1 MKAIQVLQPKFRKQE
16 ILSQIEECLDK
27 GWTGLGYKTVE
38 LEEEWKRYTYF
49 DNAHFLSSNTVGLHL
64 AIRILKITNQ
74 WKDGDEIITTPLTFV
89 SSNHA
94 ITYENLTPVF
104 ADIDDQLCL
113 DPEDVESKIT
123 RKTKAILFVGI
134 GGNIGQYKKIKE
146 LCDKYNLKLIFDAAH
161 CAGTTSN
168 RILHGAIIASTQVGW
183 DADVSVFSFQAV
195 KNLPTADSGMICFQN
210 KDYDQLARKMSW
222 LGIDKDTFS
231 RSNSKGTYKWDYD
244 VPTLGYKYHGNSIMA
259 AMGLVGLKYL
269 NEDNSRRREI
279 AEIYNKELKNIKNV
293 TIIQHNPECESS
305 RHLYQ
310 IRVKNRDKVMEYLN
324 THKIYPG
331 VHYKDNTQY
340 ELYKK
345 GYGTCPN
352 AHKISNELITLP
364 IHCNLQNEDCLR
376 VVKILKQAIEL
387 F

>member
-1 MKAIQVLQPKFRKQE
+1 MKSINVFVPKFRKKE
-16 ILSQIEECLDK
+16 VLSQIEECLDK
-27 GWTGLGYKTVE
+27 GWTGLGYKT
-38 LEEEWKRYTYF
+38 LEIEEAWKEYTYF
-49 DNAHFLSSNTVGLHL
+49 NNAHFLNSNTVGLHL
-64 AIRILKITNQ
+64 AIRVLKIANQ
-74 WKDGDEIITTPLTFV
+74 WKNEDEIITTPLTFV

-94 ITYENLTPVF
+94 IVYENLTPVF
-104 ADIDDQLCL
+104 ADVDDQLCL

-134 GGNIGQYKKIKE
+134 GGNIGQYKAIKK

-161 CAGTTSN
+161 CAGTKVD
-168 RILHGAIIASTQVGW
+168 RVFHGATTAKTQVGW

-210 KDYDQLARKMSW
+210 KDYDQLVRKMSW

-231 RSNSKGTYKWDYD
+231 RSNSKGSYKWDYD

-279 AEIYNKELKNIKNV
+279 AEIYNKELKYIKGV
-293 TIIQHNPECESS
+293 TIIKHNLECESS

-310 IRVKNRDKVMEYLN
+310 IRVKNRDSIIEYLN
-324 THKIYPG
+324 SQNIYPG

-340 ELYKK
+340 ELYKQ

-352 AHKISNELITLP
+352 AHKFSSELLTLP
-364 IHCNLQNEDCLR
+364 IHCLIQNQDCYY
-376 VVKILKQAIEL
+376 VVEQLKKAINQ
-387 F
+387 

>member
-1 MKAIQVLQPKFRKQE
+1 MKSINVFVPKFRKKE
-16 ILSQIEECLDK
+16 VLSQIEECLDK
-27 GWTGLGYKTVE
+27 GWTGLGYKT
-38 LEEEWKRYTYF
+38 LEIEEAWKEYTYF
-49 DNAHFLSSNTVGLHL
+49 NNAHFLNSNTVGLHL
-64 AIRILKITNQ
+64 AIRVLKIANQ
-74 WKDGDEIITTPLTFV
+74 WKNEDEIITTPLTFV

-94 ITYENLTPVF
+94 IVYENLTPVF
-104 ADIDDQLCL
+104 ADVDDQLCL

-134 GGNIGQYKKIKE
+134 GGNIGQYKAIKK
-146 LCDKYNLKLIFDAAH
+146 LCNKYNLKLIFDAAH
-161 CAGTTSN
+161 CAGTKVD
-168 RILHGAIIASTQVGW
+168 RVFHGATTAKTQVGW

-210 KDYDQLARKMSW
+210 KDYDQLVRKMSW

-231 RSNSKGTYKWDYD
+231 RSNSKGSYKWDYD

-279 AEIYNKELKNIKNV
+279 AEIYNKELKYIKGV
-293 TIIQHNPECESS
+293 TIIKHNLECESS

-310 IRVKNRDKVMEYLN
+310 IRVKNRDSIIEYLN
-324 THKIYPG
+324 SQNIYPG

-340 ELYKK
+340 ELYKQ

-352 AHKISNELITLP
+352 AHKFSSELLTLP
-364 IHCNLQNEDCLR
+364 IHCLIQNQDCYY
-376 VVKILKQAIEL
+376 VVEQLKKAINQ
-387 F
+387 